1 MHEILKKIIV
11 IGGGIIGA
19 SFAYHASKYDLEKIT
34 ILTDALP
41 GDKKQATSNTW
52 GWVNGYTD
60 NDKTYADFRLA
71 NLDYWPKLLQE
82 LNNIIPT
89 SKGAFIWD
97 MDKEDLSQTIVKHQN
112 WGHSVKIVPQ
122 SELEENLPELKKIPL
137 IAGFGEND
145 LAVEGPK
152 ITASLIDKSGC
163 EVQHNKVIGLVY
175 ENNQVLGVKTEKEI
189 INADEII
196 IAAGLGAPE
205 LLSSINVSFE
215 MKSSMGLLAYTKPL
229 PLLLKH
235 PITGI
240 DFHARQDDQ
249 GRLIIGGKFDDDAS
263 KEKDIKIAAEKL
275 VQDMASRLNYNGSM
289 TLDYFTI
296 GSRPLPLDGKP
307 KIGRLKNKLSK
318 DIKGIYLAVMHSGIT
333 NAPLAGKLGIAE
345 IIKGERHH
353 LISDFI
359 PQQATASEKS

>member
-1 MHEILKKIIV
+1 MKKIIV

-19 SFAYHASKYDLEKIT
+19 SFAYHASKYDLKKIT

-52 GWVNGYTD
+52 GWVNGYSD
-60 NDKTYADFRLA
+60 NDKNYADFRLA

-82 LNNIIPT
+82 LNNIMPS

-97 MDKEDLSQTIVKHQN
+97 MDQEDLSQTIVKHQN
-112 WGHSVKIVPQ
+112 WGHSVKIMPQ
-122 SELEENLPELKKIPL
+122 SEIEKNLPILKKTPL
-137 IAGFGEND
+137 MAGFGEND
-145 LAVEGPK
+145 LAIEGPK
-152 ITASLIDKSGC
+152 ITANLIDKSGC
-163 EVQHNKVIGLVY
+163 EVQQNKVTGLVY
-175 ENNQVLGVKTEKEI
+175 DNNHVIGVKTEKEI
-189 INADEII
+189 IDADEVI
-196 IAAGLGAPE
+196 IAAGLGAPA
-205 LLSSINVSFE
+205 LLSSINVNFE

-235 PITGI
+235 PITGK

-249 GRLIIGGKFDDDAS
+249 GRLIIGGKFDEDAS
-263 KEKDIKIAAEKL
+263 KEKDMITAAEKL
-275 VQDMASRLNYNGSM
+275 IQDMAPRLNYNGIM

-296 GSRPLPLDGKP
+296 GSRPLPVDGRP
-307 KIGRLKNKLSK
+307 KIGRLKNQLSK

-345 IIKGERHH
+345 IINGKRHR
-353 LISDFI
+353 LLSDFM
-359 PQQATASEKS
+359 PQQVTASETS